1 MERSFQRQNLKK
13 NPRPRRYFTSILLW
27 CFVLF
32 YSRDLLLFCFV
43 HSCLVAVIFLLIVL
57 LCLFF
62 GMYALNKPSLV
73 TFCFFL
79 TLPPCDVVSLTFI
92 PNSDRE
98 TRERERHSQKQT
110 EVLTSLLL
118 RQSLID
124 LFTTDWLYILFFVPC
139 FCTTTCRDSF
149 NHKKENTTN
158 KQTKNGN
165 AADTTKKTA
174 AFQ

>member
-1 MERSFQRQNLKK
+1 MERSFQRKMWKK
-13 NPRPRRYFTSILLW
+13 NPRPRRYFTSILLLW

-98 TRERERHSQKQT
+98 TRERER
-110 EVLTSLLL
+110 E
-118 RQSLID
+118 RQSKANRSSYIPSSKTEFD
-124 LFTTDWLYILFFVPC
+124 WFIHDWLTLYSFFCSVLLYYYLSR
-139 FCTTTCRDSF
+139 FIQS
-149 NHKKENTTN
+149 
-158 KQTKNGN
+158 
-165 AADTTKKTA
+165 
-174 AFQ
+174 